1 MRGVVRLAARSQ
13 GLVAAALLITAC
25 GGKSPASPG
34 PAPSPIA
41 TPAPTPTPLPPI
53 PGYAATC
60 SAIGYGKSGGT
71 CEGGVESV
79 FLGDV
84 LDAID
89 TLLSKKPEIFDFK
102 TPAADGGIRVRDI
115 DAYYQGMVDVLGT
128 KGLCAAPSFGPVTLL
143 VKRTN
148 EFSEAF
154 VILSPRN
161 SVRRG
166 ASDYAA
172 HCSPAEFPLRAED
185 AIAYIRVAFF
195 GIECPP
201 GVSHPPLP
209 EGRLPVVCTGY
220 LTATPKDSGGLN
232 VPSFIHGPDITW
244 ELQSGEGHVAARA
257 LEVPFNYA
265 LAGRSVGNFSFCATV
280 KNVTGCLNGR
290 VIPVQ

>member
-1 MRGVVRLAARSQ
+1 MAV
-13 GLVAAALLITAC
+13 AC
-25 GGKSPASPG
+25 GGKSPAAPG
-34 PAPSPIA
+34 PAPSPLA
-41 TPAPTPTPLPPI
+41 TPAPTPTPPPPI
-53 PGYAATC
+53 LGYSATC

-71 CEGGVESV
+71 CEGGIESV

-89 TLLSKKPEIFDFK
+89 TLVSTRREIFDFR
-102 TPAADGGIRVRDI
+102 TPAADGGLRVVDT
-115 DAYYQGMVDVLGT
+115 DAYYQGVVDILGT

-148 EFSEAF
+148 DFSEAF

-166 ASDYAA
+166 DSDYAA
-172 HCSPAEFPLRAED
+172 HCSPAEFPLRPDD
-185 AIAYIRVAFF
+185 AISYIRVAFF

-201 GVSHPPLP
+201 GVNHPPLP

-220 LTATPKDSGGLN
+220 LTATPKDSSGLN
-232 VPSFIHGPDITW
+232 VPAFIHGPDITW
-244 ELQSGEGHVAARA
+244 ELQSGEGRVAPRPV
-257 LEVPFNYA
+257 EVPFNYA
-265 LAGRSVGNFSFCATV
+265 LAGRAVGNFSFCATV
-280 KNVTGCLNGR
+280 QGVTGCLDGR